1 MALELTHEQRTGVIT
16 LIKDH
21 IAEHGNCRIGW
32 AMRKVAGEKFEK
44 SIHLK
49 EKIAN
54 TIIQS
59 GEYIKEESAVAEKD
73 WNILINSQYKPMA
86 TWFDIERNM
95 SGLEELED
103 KSIAD
108 AHAAIDELFA
118 KRRNIAA

>member
-32 AMRKVAGEKFEK
+32 AMREVAGEKFEK

-59 GEYIKEESAVAEKD
+59 GEYIKEESAQADKD
-73 WNILINSQYKPMA
+73 WNILVNPQYKLVQFNKWTVIINIILCIITA
-86 TWFDIERNM
+86 T
-95 SGLEELED
+95 
-103 KSIAD
+103 
-108 AHAAIDELFA
+108 AAI
-118 KRRNIAA
+118 IAICKAFLH